1 MSSGVTS
8 CSPSPQEQPFATIG
22 TEALSSPSVRSL
34 SLSSASGFR
43 PVLTLAQH
51 RCTFLLP
58 QPPSYL
64 LTRRGRPQPG
74 SPPRVLPP
82 RTSVPAASQWF
93 LWNAPK
99 SVSRSVVSDSLQP
112 HGLEPTRLLC
122 PQTSPGKKTGVGS
135 NFLLQGIFPTQGSNP
150 GLPHCRQIRYHLSHQ
165 GSPETLWVN
174 INLRWN
180 SSHLS
185 TSSPPEAHTLLLPCP
200 GAPSRGFVL
209 AALLSLM
216 VALTPVGL
224 IG

>member
-51 RCTFLLP
+51 RCSSLLP

-82 RTSVPAASQWF
+82 RPPSQ
-93 LWNAPK
+93 LHH
-99 SVSRSVVSDSLQP
+99 SDSSETPQRVSVAQSC
-112 HGLEPTRLLC
+112 PTLCSPMDWSPPGSSVHRLL
-122 PQTSPGKKTGVGS
+122 QARK
-135 NFLLQGIFPTQGSNP
+135 L
-150 GLPHCRQIRYHLSHQ
+150 
-165 GSPETLWVN
+165 EW
-174 INLRWN
+174 
-180 SSHLS
+180 
-185 TSSPPEAHTLLLPCP
+185 
-200 GAPSRGFVL
+200 GAISFSRGSSQPRDQTQVSHIAGRF
-209 AALLSLM
+209 S
-216 VALTPVGL
+216 T
-224 IG
+224 I